1 MKCLT
6 LTEPWALLVAIGA
19 KRIET
24 RSWGTSYRGPLAIH
38 AAKGLTK
45 WAKQFMMEPVCC
57 KAVASLGFMARAW
70 CPAYPLGAVIAT
82 CKLIDCVQMREL
94 SYGLDGQPVGII
106 GQYTNMLTDRPNER
120 ELGEYSVGRYA
131 WILSGVQCF
140 EKPIPATG
148 ALGLWEWKPAAEQQA
163 PPSACESVERK

>member
-1 MKCLT
+1 MLQSRRIAR
-6 LTEPWALLVAIGA
+6 LHGAGLVPGLSAWRGD
-19 KRIET
+19 R
-24 RSWGTSYRGPLAIH
+24 YRN
-38 AAKGLTK
+38 
-45 WAKQFMMEPVCC
+45 
-57 KAVASLGFMARAW
+57 
-70 CPAYPLGAVIAT
+70 
-82 CKLIDCVQMREL
+82 LIDCVQMREL

-120 ELGEYSVGRYA
+120 EFGEYSVGRYA

-163 PPSACESVERK
+163 PPSACESVERGK